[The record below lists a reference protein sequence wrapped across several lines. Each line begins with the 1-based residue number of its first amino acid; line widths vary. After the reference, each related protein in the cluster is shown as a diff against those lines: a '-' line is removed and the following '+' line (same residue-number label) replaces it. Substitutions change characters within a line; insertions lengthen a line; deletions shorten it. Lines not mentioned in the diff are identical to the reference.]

1 MLTARDD
8 VVLTLTEDDDALP
21 GPADGTLSRRELARR
36 RKLALFAHFAVRS
49 LALITYLFCSWFTT
63 AFITPVICILTFF
76 AVDFWLVKNVSGRLL
91 VGLRWWN
98 HVDPTTGKSQWLFE
112 SADTAPASGQTTE
125 PVPFGR
131 SRQELAAQRAATRA
145 SRLFWIGLFVFPLI
159 WFLLLLAAILSLK
172 LAWALV
178 ALCGCFMCSLNLY
191 GYLRCR
197 FQGRSGGD
205 AGGDGARGSMLSMLR
220 ATVTRS
226 VIADL
231 WGSGGTTAAAPPEQ
245 PKPEV

>member
-21 GPADGTLSRRELARR
+21 VSADGVLSRRELARR
-36 RKLALFAHFAVRS
+36 RKLALFAHFFVRS
-49 LALITYLFCSWFTT
+49 LALLTYLFCSWFTT
-63 AFITPVICILTFF
+63 AFIVPVVCILTFF

-112 SADTAPASGQTTE
+112 SANTASATGQ
-125 PVPFGR
+125 PVTGTAPFGR
-131 SRQELAAQRAATRA
+131 SRQELAAQKAATRA
-145 SRLFWIGLFVFPLI
+145 SRLFWIGLFLFPVI

-178 ALCGCFMCSLNLY
+178 ALSGCFMCSVNLY

-197 FQGRSGGD
+197 FQSKSSGSDGD
-205 AGGDGARGSMLSMLR
+205 VTQSSMLSMLR
-220 ATVTRS
+220 ASVTRAAF
-226 VIADL
+226 ADL
-231 WGSGGTTAAAPPEQ
+231 WGGSGTAATAPPEQ